1 MGCGSQKSGLNHI
14 QSLMIGDHTQNRHV
28 MLRVAEPLDRQVN
41 FHCQYRAPGRGKAP
55 HGRLTL

>member
-1 MGCGSQKSGLNHI
+1 MGCGPNHV

-28 MLRVAEPLDRQVN
+28 MLRVAESLDRQVD
-41 FHCQYRAPGRGKAP
+41 FDCQYRAPGRGKAL